1 MPSPSLASLSDYIDQ
16 LLEAICVVDAN
27 GHFLYLSSGCER
39 ILVIKAA
46 K

>member
-39 ILVIKAA
+39 IFGYQSSE
-46 K
+46 